1 MNFKLS
7 GIGMFNPPFVGAS
20 IGKKLR
26 RLPVR
31 LVGAEVAGGARDTE
45 AGMEEPKVLAET
57 NVLVD
62 AMEGM
67 PLSKSVD
74 SCRRTRDG
82 V

>member
-1 MNFKLS
+1 MVFKLS
-7 GIGMFNPPFVGAS
+7 GIGMFNPPLVGAS

-31 LVGAEVAGGARDTE
+31 LVGTEVAGGARDTE
-45 AGMEEPKVLAET
+45 AGMEEPKVLVET

-74 SCRRTRDG
+74 SCRRRRDG

>member
-31 LVGAEVAGGARDTE
+31 LVGAEIAGGARDTK
-45 AGMEEPKVLAET
+45 AGMEEPKVQAEA

-62 AMEGM
+62 AMEGT

-82 V
+82 I